1 MPFFSFILNKN
12 YLPSELGILD
22 SNTEILLRKKKYY
35 CKKTKIWNIFSNKNN
50 KFELDN

>member
-22 SNTEILLRKKKYY
+22 SNIEILFRKKKNIIVRILRFGIFFL
-35 CKKTKIWNIFSNKNN
+35 KKITNLN
-50 KFELDN
+50 